1 PFVSVIVPVRN
12 EAEFIGDLMNAVLAQ
27 DYPSDRFE
35 VIVADGMSS
44 DGTRDILLTLA
55 SQHRERLTVLD
66 NRRRIVPAGLN
77 LALQRARGDVIVRI
91 DGHTLVA
98 RDFLRQ
104 NVALLAEH
112 PEAWSVGGP
121 IRNAARTT
129 FGKAAGIA
137 MSHPLGVG
145 NALHRFPDYE
155 GYAEGTAFP

>member
-1 PFVSVIVPVRN
+1 RLASSGPASRVGGVGAPGQPAALFSNAAARNRRRREGGARGCTASERSGVVDSMTAGGSDPLPFVSVILPVRN
-12 EAEFIGDLMNAVLAQ
+12 EAECSGDFMNAVLAQ

-91 DGHTLVA
+91 DGHTL
-98 RDFLRQ
+98 
-104 NVALLAEH
+104 
-112 PEAWSVGGP
+112 
-121 IRNAARTT
+121 
-129 FGKAAGIA
+129 
-137 MSHPLGVG
+137 
-145 NALHRFPDYE
+145 
-155 GYAEGTAFP
+155 